1 MSLGRCC
8 VVLTDSAQSNHA
20 KKFGGIIC
28 PTRNLRGSTKGFME
42 AKHTPGPWELSEA
55 EYKEGFGTYRRV
67 EQVEQFG
74 DVVASVC
81 IRHTANHT
89 LNACGD
95 ANARL
100 IAAAP
105 ELLGALEAMSAEFD
119 SGDVNDGEWAAIQ
132 KARAAIAKA
141 TGGAV

>member
-1 MSLGRCC
+1 M
-8 VVLTDSAQSNHA
+8 
-20 KKFGGIIC
+20 
-28 PTRNLRGSTKGFME
+28 
-42 AKHTPGPWELSEA
+42 KHTPGPWELSEA

-81 IRHTANHT
+81 IRHAVNHT
-89 LNACGD
+89 LDACGD

-105 ELLGALEAMSAEFD
+105 ELLEALASLTAVARRYLPDYDEHPE
-119 SGDVNDGEWAAIQ
+119 VQ
-132 KARAAIAKA
+132 KADAAIAKA
-141 TGGAV
+141 TGGEA

>member
-1 MSLGRCC
+1 MS
-8 VVLTDSAQSNHA
+8 
-20 KKFGGIIC
+20 
-28 PTRNLRGSTKGFME
+28 
-42 AKHTPGPWELSEA
+42 KHTPGPWELSEA
-55 EYKEGFGTYRRV
+55 QYKDGFGTYRRV

-81 IRHTANHT
+81 IRHAVNHT

-105 ELLGALEAMSAEFD
+105 ELLEMLVEAANFIQPYSVGQELLERID
-119 SGDVNDGEWAAIQ
+119 
-132 KARAAIAKA
+132 AAIAKA
-141 TGGAV
+141 TGEQHE

>member
-1 MSLGRCC
+1 MS
-8 VVLTDSAQSNHA
+8 
-20 KKFGGIIC
+20 
-28 PTRNLRGSTKGFME
+28 
-42 AKHTPGPWELSEA
+42 KHTPGPWELSEA

-81 IRHTANHT
+81 IRHTVNHT
-89 LNACGD
+89 LNAAGD

-105 ELLGALEAMSAEFD
+105 DLLEALKDMLDGHEDACTGYGEGSAD
-119 SGDVNDGEWAAIQ
+119 

-141 TGGAV
+141 TGGEA